1 MSRQE
6 FSDHLRMLA
15 TEYPFAGRIRPD
27 SGELQD
33 IASTILRWL
42 KPPSKLLDF
51 GAGAC
56 VVTGLLSMLGYECSA
71 CDDLADP
78 WASVVNNQAKALGF
92 ARRRNIRFVACERE
106 KPLPFAKGEFD
117 ALIMNDVLEHLHD
130 SPKDLLIDLL
140 SLVRPDGFLFVTV
153 PNAVNLLKRARV
165 LVGKTNM
172 PPFDTYYWSA
182 GSWRGHVREYTRN
195 DLCQLGDFL
204 NLEIL
209 ELRGVHHHIHVIP
222 RHLRPIWLGLTGL
235 LKGTRDTW
243 SLVAKKR
250 ADWSPEQRTKEEI
263 ERMFARAAH
272 CRDDT
277 GHAGSR

>member
-92 ARRRNIRFVACERE
+92 ARRRNIRFVACESG
-106 KPLPFAKGEFD
+106 KTPSLAQSAIH
-117 ALIMNDVLEHLHD
+117 ALLMHDVL
-130 SPKDLLIDLL
+130 
-140 SLVRPDGFLFVTV
+140 
-153 PNAVNLLKRARV
+153 
-165 LVGKTNM
+165 
-172 PPFDTYYWSA
+172 
-182 GSWRGHVREYTRN
+182 
-195 DLCQLGDFL
+195 
-204 NLEIL
+204 
-209 ELRGVHHHIHVIP
+209 
-222 RHLRPIWLGLTGL
+222 
-235 LKGTRDTW
+235 
-243 SLVAKKR
+243 
-250 ADWSPEQRTKEEI
+250 
-263 ERMFARAAH
+263 
-272 CRDDT
+272 
-277 GHAGSR
+277 